1 MSVVDDIKSQLLT
14 LGHIQSTVATD
25 QEADEWRKAARAA
38 ARQLGR
44 PVETVQ
50 HRYIVVASIRDW
62 PANELEQQ
70 IQDAEMNNVADRI
83 ASGAYR
89 AFCSVGGD

>member
-1 MSVVDDIKSQLLT
+1 MSMVDVIKSQLRT
-14 LGHIQSTVATD
+14 RGHIQSTVATD

-50 HRYIVVASIRDW
+50 HRYIVVASLRDW

-70 IQDAEMNNVADRI
+70 IQEAEMNNVADRI
-83 ASGAYR
+83 APGVYPAS
-89 AFCSVGGD
+89 